1 MFAWHQWQFGEGR
14 HVDKPP
20 SSNDPEWLQRIQELA
35 NDQLGSGS
43 SCEQIHPI
51 ITRWFEKLMDS
62 DPPDSR
68 DSVVQA
74 TACLATEVLFS
85 SPENLMNPL
94 LEHADEDDVAL
105 WIEQILLVGRAF
117 EIALRSGDLDDL

>member
-1 MFAWHQWQFGEGR
+1 MQRFDEGR
-14 HVDKPP
+14 NVDKQP
-20 SSNDPEWLQRIQELA
+20 SSNDPEWLRRIEELA
-35 NDQLGSGS
+35 NAELGSGS
-43 SCEQIHPI
+43 SCEQVHPI

-68 DSVVQA
+68 DSVIQA

-85 SPENLMNPL
+85 SPEHLMNPL
-94 LEHADEDDVAL
+94 LENADEDDVAM

-117 EIALRSGDLDDL
+117 EIALRNGDLDDL